1 MKKYF
6 LFLCSVILL
15 FSLAQSSYG
24 CAVCFG
30 APGTTVTLAIGNAIL
45 FLLGVV
51 GLVLL
56 SIVAFVIC
64 LAYRAKKAQSREI
77 VLGLKELTNA

>member
-1 MKKYF
+1 MRRYF
-6 LFLCSVILL
+6 LFLWSAILF
-15 FSLAQSSYG
+15 FSLAHSSYA

-56 SIVAFVIC
+56 SIVAFAIC
-64 LAYRAKKAQSREI
+64 LAYRARKARNREMI
-77 VLGLKELTNA
+77 LGLKELTNA